1 MGILKR
7 LVDFLAPLGFI
18 VAVGALAWSRITP
31 MGKALPG
38 GLRPYLIA
46 ALALVLV
53 HLVLRFEDV
62 MRVVGRRQLKYGG
75 NTLVLVLSVLGL
87 LGGLNYVASRATP
100 SASTSPRTSATASRT
115 RRARW

>member
-1 MGILKR
+1 
-7 LVDFLAPLGFI
+7 
-18 VAVGALAWSRITP
+18 

-87 LGGLNYVASRATP
+87 LGGLNYVVSRNTQALRPHQGPALQPLGPDAQGAGRPAAGRQDHLLPARRATWR
-100 SASTSPRTSATASRT
+100 AARTA
-115 RRARW
+115 